1 MIKSSPYFGSL
12 IGFIISSL
20 TADNV
25 GRKMTMA
32 VALGFAS
39 VGSIIMVTGFNLTM
53 VTIGVVL
60 SGAGI
65 NVASALC
72 FCFLG

>member
-1 MIKSSPYFGSL
+1 MTMTIALGVASLGSL
-12 IGFIISSL
+12 
-20 TADNV
+20 
-25 GRKMTMA
+25 
-32 VALGFAS
+32 
-39 VGSIIMVTGFNLTM
+39 MVVLGFNLTS
-53 VTIGVVL
+53 VTIGVIL